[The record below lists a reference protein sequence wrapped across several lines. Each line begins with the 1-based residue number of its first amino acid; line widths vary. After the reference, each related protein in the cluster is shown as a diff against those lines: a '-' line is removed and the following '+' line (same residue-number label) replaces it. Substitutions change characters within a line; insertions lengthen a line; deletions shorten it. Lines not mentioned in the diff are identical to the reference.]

1 MKKNYFLAVSL
12 LIAFAGCDNTEID
25 SIADNEQ
32 VAAEVSAG
40 IDGLKTRV
48 TDDSEWQTGDVIGIY
63 GTSGKL
69 TYTELIILNLTVHFL
84 LSIMEPL
91 MVNFQRIILM

>member
-40 IDGLKTRV
+40 ILSDEASVPFREGGGGFAFREGTLDG
-48 TDDSEWQTGDVIGIY
+48 EF
-63 GTSGKL
+63 SGL
-69 TYTELIILNLTVHFL
+69 
-84 LSIMEPL
+84 
-91 MVNFQRIILM
+91 

>member
-40 IDGLKTRV
+40 ID
-48 TDDSEWQTGDVIGIY
+48 ENFIY
-63 GTSGKL
+63 W
-69 TYTELIILNLTVHFL
+69 
-84 LSIMEPL
+84 
-91 MVNFQRIILM
+91 R